1 VSAVVVVAGG
11 EAEGVGADV
20 LAFFAAPR
28 SSTRSSPGRFSGVGV
43 DMVGVSSLAVV
54 EVW

>member
-1 VSAVVVVAGG
+1 MSAVVVVAGG